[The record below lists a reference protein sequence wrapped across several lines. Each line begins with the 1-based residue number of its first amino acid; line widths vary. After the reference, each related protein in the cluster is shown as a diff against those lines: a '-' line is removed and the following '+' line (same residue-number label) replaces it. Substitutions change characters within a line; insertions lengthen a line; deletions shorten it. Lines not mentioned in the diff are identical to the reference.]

1 MAKTQKTVLLAVLG
15 FFAMLVITVV
25 VVGVWAFRSMVDN
38 RYMDEP
44 SAAKIMED
52 VRARFQH
59 TPPVLDLKP
68 GALTLSRR
76 PPDTKPRGEL
86 KTLHV
91 LRWDIHEDRL
101 SRIEVPFW
109 LLRLSD
115 DPIDVIY
122 EEQPNESGFRVR
134 SPGSVRVEEIERF
147 GPALLVDGDMPDGG
161 HLLVWSD

>member
-1 MAKTQKTVLLAVLG
+1 MTKTQKTILLAVLG
-15 FFAMLVITVV
+15 SIAMVVIAVV

-38 RYMDEP
+38 TPMDET
-44 SAAKIMED
+44 SAAKVMED

-59 TPPVLDLKP
+59 SEPVLDIQP
-68 GALTLSRR
+68 GSLRLSRR
-76 PPDTKPRGEL
+76 PPDTKPAGQL

-91 LRWDIHEDRL
+91 IRWDIHEERL

-122 EEQPNESGFRVR
+122 EDQPSESGLKVR
-134 SPGSVRVEEIERF
+134 TPSSVTVEEIERF
-147 GPALLVDGDMPDGG
+147 GPALLVDGQMPDGG